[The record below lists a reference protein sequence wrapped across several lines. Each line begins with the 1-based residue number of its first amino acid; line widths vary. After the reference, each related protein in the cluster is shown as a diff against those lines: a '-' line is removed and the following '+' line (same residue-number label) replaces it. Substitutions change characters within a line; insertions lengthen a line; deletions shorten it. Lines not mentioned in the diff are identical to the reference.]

1 MTTKRPDIDIAAA
14 FTPAGEQPAA
24 QSASERRRHA
34 DALAV
39 ARAYMGGSRTTD
51 LDPDPDGHQRE
62 ARAAAYQPDPVRDRL
77 VDAEREQPGTW
88 QRMGLD
94 AQARG
99 ALTMHGDFK
108 DAHDAQQSTD
118 DQSGV

>member
-1 MTTKRPDIDIAAA
+1 MTTRPDIDIAAA
-14 FTPAGEQPAA
+14 FTPAEQPAA
-24 QSASERRRHA
+24 RSAGDARRKA
-34 DALAV
+34 EALDA
-39 ARAYMGGSRTTD
+39 ARAYVGGSRTTTD
-51 LDPDPDGHQRE
+51 LDDDPDGVQRE

-88 QRMGLD
+88 RRMGLD
-94 AQARG
+94 AQARA

-118 DQSGV
+118 PAGA